1 MFTTMRNNEEEI
13 SLFLAYYTNKDYEY
27 IYNNLLF
34 LKNKLDKTKNV
45 EAKRTVD
52 MLVNLDGKVYNIEMN
67 NNASKTML
75 ERNLDYNNRIYH
87 SKRVTGSKYEYQ
99 YTIQFNINNFTFKG
113 NDSTIEEYYIQNQK
127 YILTDKIK
135 FVFIYLPN
143 IRKKYYNKEKLS
155 NLERLLMVFNESN
168 KKEAMKIAG
177 GSEVMKEYR
186 KEAEEASAY
195 DDMIESLTYDREE
208 MLRCT
213 MEIDKRREIE
223 KVVEKAVKNKRRN
236 CPRSARKDN

>member
-75 ERNLDYNNRIYH
+75 ERNLDYNN
-87 SKRVTGSKYEYQ
+87 SPKRQSDLV
-99 YTIQFNINNFTFKG
+99 
-113 NDSTIEEYYIQNQK
+113 
-127 YILTDKIK
+127 
-135 FVFIYLPN
+135 
-143 IRKKYYNKEKLS
+143 
-155 NLERLLMVFNESN
+155 
-168 KKEAMKIAG
+168 
-177 GSEVMKEYR
+177 
-186 KEAEEASAY
+186 
-195 DDMIESLTYDREE
+195 
-208 MLRCT
+208 
-213 MEIDKRREIE
+213 
-223 KVVEKAVKNKRRN
+223 
-236 CPRSARKDN
+236 